1 MIVRACLDAGRMRKM
16 MEALGGYFRA
26 GEKRRRVVMAVLG
39 TVICAF
45 AVAMNRMANFG
56 VDPFQSL
63 CSGLYRVIPMEQ
75 GLLYILFN
83 AILLGIVFVLN
94 RHYIGLGT
102 LINLFLF
109 GYVVDFSEQA
119 MRAVCGTPDML
130 GRVLFLAGGILIGCV
145 SVAMYITADLGV
157 ATYDAIVLHLVDR
170 KVGPYRVIR
179 TISDA
184 LCVLGGWLMGATVG
198 LGTLF
203 MATLWGVMIAWA
215 RTHITEPMLH
225 GTLFGKRR

>member
-1 MIVRACLDAGRMRKM
+1 MLQKLLASLKPYVVR
-16 MEALGGYFRA
+16 
-26 GEKRRRVVMAVLG
+26 GEQRRRLVMAVLG

-45 AVAMNRMANFG
+45 AVSMNRMADFG

-63 CSGLYRVIPMEQ
+63 CSGLYNVIPMEQ
-75 GLLYILFN
+75 GLLYIIFN
-83 AILLGIVFVLN
+83 AVLLAIVFVLN
-94 RHYIGLGT
+94 KHYIGLGT

-109 GYVVDFSEQA
+109 GYVVDFGE
-119 MRAVCGTPDML
+119 RALRAAFGTPDL
-130 GRVLFLAGGILIGCV
+130 FGRVLFLAGGILIGCV

-157 ATYDAIVLHLVDR
+157 ATYDAIVLHLADK

-179 TISDA
+179 TVSDVI
-184 LCVLGGWLMGATVG
+184 CVAGGWLMGATVG

-225 GTLFGKRR
+225 GTLLKKRG